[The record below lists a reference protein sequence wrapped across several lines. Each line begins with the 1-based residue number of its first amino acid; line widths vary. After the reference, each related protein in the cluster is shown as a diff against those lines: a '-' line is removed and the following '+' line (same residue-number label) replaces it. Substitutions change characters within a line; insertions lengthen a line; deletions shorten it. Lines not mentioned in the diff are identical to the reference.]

1 MTGVLNLN
9 ITETREHLKALLTQQ
24 KTAQGKERV
33 QALYLL
39 KIGQVKTVQDLA
51 VALGRNRVTLQR
63 WLQKY
68 RSEGLDGLLEVKK
81 SQGRKPAIPREAMEH
96 LQKRLHE
103 SPAFHSYGEVKIWL
117 QEQCGIQASYKVV
130 HEAVRYRLKVNL
142 KRAKPRSLRKAAGK
156 LKD

>member
-9 ITETREHLKALLTQQ
+9 ITETREHLKTLLNQQ

-39 KIGQVKTVQDLA
+39 KIGQVKTVQELA

-68 RSEGLDGLLEVKK
+68 RIDGLDGLLEVKK
-81 SQGRKPAIPREAMEH
+81 SQGRKPAIPKDIMER
-96 LQKRLHE
+96 LQQRLQE
-103 SPAFHSYGEVKIWL
+103 SPPFESYGEVKIWL
-117 QEQCGIQASYKVV
+117 EQECGIDASYKVV
-130 HEAVRYRLKVNL
+130 HEAVRYRLKYNL
-142 KRAKPRSLRKAAGK
+142 KRPKSKKSKKATPK
-156 LKD
+156 V